1 MLRRVISSLC
11 GSALA
16 IAFCIAV
23 PGYAQSSSSNSKSSK
38 SSDQAQSQAAKTNDQ
53 SSQSNPQQKMKV
65 SKEAVHALR
74 LTDQARQ
81 ALINKDQNRASTD
94 VDQALSLLNQVEQKM
109 PVNKNDNTHVVPIF
123 AELEQTSFLQPV
135 LTAKGQSQ
143 GQQQSA
149 ANNGAKSNSSSSN
162 SQTASNSQSSSN
174 SQQSSSSGA
183 NALPQSDQPPAN
195 APEVVKGVEGGFSY
209 IALDVD
215 AAREHLQ
222 AAKQALKNNDAG
234 KADLELAR
242 AQESVDT
249 GTIATNMPL
258 VRARENLSLA
268 RSDVNSSSY
277 SQAKADL
284 TAAANAL
291 KDYAKDTQAPHAQDA
306 SKLSGQI
313 QSAASSIQSS
323 HTASSQKIDNWWNQL
338 ANWTGQKSS

>member
-38 SSDQAQSQAAKTNDQ
+38 SSDQAQSQPAKTNDQ
-53 SSQSNPQQKMKV
+53 TSQSNPQQKMKV

-162 SQTASNSQSSSN
+162 SQSASN

-183 NALPQSDQPPAN
+183 NALPQSDQPPGN

-268 RSDVNSSSY
+268 RSDVKSSSY

>member
-16 IAFCIAV
+16 LAFCIAV
-23 PGYAQSSSSNSKSSK
+23 PGYAQSSSSNSKSMK
-38 SSDQAQSQAAKTNDQ
+38 SSDHSQTQAANSKDQ
-53 SSQSNPQQKMKV
+53 TSQSNPQQKMQV

-81 ALINKDQNRASTD
+81 ALINKDQNRASSD
-94 VDQALSLLNQVEQKM
+94 VDQALGLLNQVEQKM

-162 SQTASNSQSSSN
+162 PQSASNSQP
-174 SQQSSSSGA
+174 SSSSGA
-183 NALPQSDQPPAN
+183 NTLPQSDQPPAN

-222 AAKQALKNNDAG
+222 AAKQALKNNDPG

-268 RSDVNSSSY
+268 RSDVKNSSY

-306 SKLSGQI
+306 SKLSGQV

-323 HTASSQKIDNWWNQL
+323 RTASSQKIDNWWNQL

>member
-53 SSQSNPQQKMKV
+53 TSQSNPQQKMKV

-162 SQTASNSQSSSN
+162 SQSASN

-222 AAKQALKNNDAG
+222 AAKQALKNNDAD

-242 AQESVDT
+242 AQESVDA

-268 RSDVNSSSY
+268 RSDVKSSSY

>member
-38 SSDQAQSQAAKTNDQ
+38 SSDQAQSQPAKTNDQ
-53 SSQSNPQQKMKV
+53 TSQSNPQQKMKV

-162 SQTASNSQSSSN
+162 SQSASN

-268 RSDVNSSSY
+268 RSDVKSSSY

>member
-162 SQTASNSQSSSN
+162 SQSASN

-222 AAKQALKNNDAG
+222 AAKQALKNNDPG

-242 AQESVDT
+242 AQESVDA

-268 RSDVNSSSY
+268 RSDVKSSSY

>member
-53 SSQSNPQQKMKV
+53 TSQSNPQQKMKV

-162 SQTASNSQSSSN
+162 SQSASN

-183 NALPQSDQPPAN
+183 NALPQSDQPPGN

-242 AQESVDT
+242 AQESVDA

-268 RSDVNSSSY
+268 RSDVKSSSY

>member
-53 SSQSNPQQKMKV
+53 TSQSNPQQKMKV

-143 GQQQSA
+143 GQQSA

-162 SQTASNSQSSSN
+162 SQSASN

-183 NALPQSDQPPAN
+183 NALPQSDQPPGN

>member
-23 PGYAQSSSSNSKSSK
+23 PGYAQSSSNSKSSK
-38 SSDQAQSQAAKTNDQ
+38 SSDQAQSQPAKTNDQ
-53 SSQSNPQQKMKV
+53 TSQSNPQQKMKV

-162 SQTASNSQSSSN
+162 SQSASN

-183 NALPQSDQPPAN
+183 NALPQSDQPPGN

-268 RSDVNSSSY
+268 RSDVKSSSY

>member
-162 SQTASNSQSSSN
+162 SQSASN

-183 NALPQSDQPPAN
+183 NALPQSDQPPSN

-268 RSDVNSSSY
+268 RSDVKSSSY

>member
-38 SSDQAQSQAAKTNDQ
+38 SSDQAQSQPAKTNDQ
-53 SSQSNPQQKMKV
+53 TSQSNPQQKMKV

-94 VDQALSLLNQVEQKM
+94 VDQALSLLSQVEQKM

-162 SQTASNSQSSSN
+162 SQSASN

-183 NALPQSDQPPAN
+183 NALPQSDQPPGN

>member
-53 SSQSNPQQKMKV
+53 TSQSNPQQKMKV

-94 VDQALSLLNQVEQKM
+94 VDQALSLLSQVEQKM

-162 SQTASNSQSSSN
+162 SQSASN

-222 AAKQALKNNDAG
+222 AAKQALKNNDPG

-242 AQESVDT
+242 AQESVDA

>member
-53 SSQSNPQQKMKV
+53 TSQSNPQQKMKV

-94 VDQALSLLNQVEQKM
+94 VDQALSLLSQVEQKM

-162 SQTASNSQSSSN
+162 SQSASN

-183 NALPQSDQPPAN
+183 NALPQSDQPPGN

-268 RSDVNSSSY
+268 RSDVKSSSY

>member
-53 SSQSNPQQKMKV
+53 TSQSNPQQKMKV

-162 SQTASNSQSSSN
+162 SQSASN

-242 AQESVDT
+242 AQESVDA

-268 RSDVNSSSY
+268 RSDVKSSSY